1 MPDASTREL
10 SHALAIAI
18 GRLNRRMRGTAGQAL
33 GHGHLSTLGTLSKNR
48 PLRLGELA
56 AREVVSAPSMTRT
69 VSDLERR
76 GLVRRL
82 SDPDDK
88 RSVLVELTEKGEEM
102 VSEARSHRAELL
114 AAMLDQLSA
123 RERRR
128 LELAL
133 PLLERMAEP
142 PAR

>member
-1 MPDASTREL
+1 MSDLSTRDL

-18 GRLNRRMRGTAGQAL
+18 GRVNRRMRSTEGQAL
-33 GHGHLSTLGTLSKNR
+33 GHGHLSTLGTLSKNK

-56 AREVVSAPSMTRT
+56 LREVVSAPSMTRT

-82 SDPDDK
+82 PDPDDK
-88 RSVLVELTEKGEEM
+88 RSVLVELTEQGEQT
-102 VSEARSHRAELL
+102 VYEARSHRAELL
-114 AAMLDQLSA
+114 GAMLKDLTPEDVA
-123 RERRR
+123 ALRA
-128 LELAL
+128 AL

-142 PAR
+142 R

>member
-1 MPDASTREL
+1 MPDESTRDL

-18 GRLNRRMRGTAGQAL
+18 GRVNRRMRSTEGQAL
-33 GHGHLSTLGTLSKNR
+33 GHGHLSTLGTLSKNK

-82 SDPDDK
+82 GDPDDK
-88 RSVLVELTEKGEEM
+88 RSVLVELTEEGEQL
-102 VSEARSHRAELL
+102 VREARSHRAELL
-114 AAMLDQLSA
+114 AAMLGDLTA
-123 RERRR
+123 RERKT
-128 LELAL
+128 LEAAL